1 MNMLPSSPFVTSS
14 PSAGARSSAISPF
27 HVGIDVSKAR
37 LDVALYPSS
46 DSFAVANTAA
56 GHDELVSRLVP
67 LSPVA
72 IVLEASGGYERDGL
86 AALLAAGLP
95 VQRVNPYRVRQFARS
110 RGILAKTD
118 RLDAR
123 VLAAFAATMPLRLA
137 QPLSAEQTALAELV
151 GARQTIAADAARAR
165 LSAQHWREP
174 ALVKLA
180 SRRLAA
186 LKDELAALDKLIAA
200 KIRTT
205 PEFAQ
210 REALLHSIPGVGPV
224 LAATLLAKM
233 PELGN
238 ISRREAAAL
247 VGVAPFACDSGTLR
261 GKRMIWG
268 GRAEIRTVLYMG
280 AVAAIRCN
288 PPLKAFYERL
298 IKAGKPRKLALTAV
312 MRKLLT
318 VANAIAKS
326 GQLWSPP
333 PL

>member
-1 MNMLPSSPFVTSS
+1 M
-14 PSAGARSSAISPF
+14 
-27 HVGIDVSKAR
+27 
-37 LDVALYPSS
+37 
-46 DSFAVANTAA
+46 
-56 GHDELVSRLVP
+56 
-67 LSPVA
+67 
-72 IVLEASGGYERDGL
+72 
-86 AALLAAGLP
+86 
-95 VQRVNPYRVRQFARS
+95 RQFARS

-137 QPLSAEQTALAELV
+137 QLVSAEQTALAELV